1 VGAFALVRLRRGPL
15 IETNPRETPLATQNK
30 SIVSFAK
37 LTSGMEMP
45 NLLDVQLR
53 AFQTLLQTEAAIQE
67 REDVGLER
75 VFNEIFP
82 ISDVNGNFSLEF
94 VRYGLGE
101 PKYDMEECMER
112 DMTYA
117 APLKATLRLIVWEDG
132 GDDRRPKDIIEKEVY
147 LGDLPLLTPLG
158 TFIINGAERVIVS
171 QLHRSPGVVFEETIH
186 PNGSKLFNARI
197 IPFRGSWVEFT
208 VDIHDVVAVHI
219 DKKKKFPASALLRAV
234 GYSRDADI
242 LSLFFQKQAVELA
255 VLERETVREGR
266 RGEVFH
272 GFLGEDVLDPDSL
285 EQGTARLFRDV
296 VLPGTGEVI
305 ERGATLTAESYT
317 AFREAGLWSLPV
329 APGQLLGRAGDE
341 LSAEIIGRLQR
352 AGIERVQAFR
362 PGHLGG
368 SALRATLAKD
378 PTRGTLD
385 ALFAIHNLL
394 RPGTAPAPE
403 VWTEEEFEEGAG
415 QVMHIG
421 DFVRL
426 WADEASQPAEPAP
439 REIQRSTEERMLRFA
454 KERGIKYVWESFR
467 EERTEK
473 AARSGRVLVFDLNR
487 ILQVYSAVWR
497 LLFQPRAALVV
508 GSELNG
514 KPSAASDYGEYSE
527 ESLNKRYDLGRV
539 GRYKINQRL
548 QTAFGALG
556 FTAPPAGMTALTA
569 QDVLAILYQLVEL
582 HEGRGQTDDIDHLGN
597 RRVRSVGELIA
608 NQFSVG
614 LSRMA
619 RLVRERMS
627 IVSDPDKINI
637 DDLVNARTVSAVI
650 QQFFGSSQL
659 SQFMDQTNPL
669 AELTHKRRL
678 SALGPGGL
686 TRERAGFEVRDVHYS
701 HYGRMC
707 PIETPEG
714 PNIGLINSL
723 TTFSR
728 INDLGFIETPYRKV
742 VRAVARYPHKVK
754 LQEAVRLVIGERN
767 RNYAKAGEEI
777 DAVRGREVFKAMI
790 TGAELAEDV
799 RDWSEVFP
807 RLLAGEILQRDWD
820 EEFAALPV
828 LARRGDRIT
837 EEIAQRITS
846 QPVNLVRVVS
856 RRAGAEIRGVAP
868 ETIRNPIALPVRVFA
883 PSDSA
888 LLAVPGTVLT
898 EEVVERLYQAQIE
911 GLAEA
916 EVPHDLPERVGLDYS
931 DGIPALPPE
940 SEVGRVALVPAVILT
955 HVTPVVTTITAWL
968 SANEEENAPV
978 AQANAPL
985 TAENRFANEYVLCR
999 ERGDFPLLRPDEID
1013 YMDVAPDQL
1022 VSVAAALIPFLEHD
1036 DANRALMGSNMQR
1049 QGVPL
1054 LFPEAP
1060 LVGTGLEETVARD
1073 SGAVVIARR
1082 GGTVVEVT
1090 ADHIVV
1096 DTGVNTTS
1104 TDGEP
1109 LRRLAQFDRYR
1120 LKKYWRTNQDTAIN
1134 QRPLVHVG
1142 QQVGRGDILADGA
1155 STDRGELALGRNLLV
1170 AFMPWYGHNFEDAI
1184 VLSERLVKDDVY
1196 TSIHIQELE
1205 LQVRD
1210 TKRGMEEITR
1220 EIPNVAEESLIDLD
1234 ERGVVR
1240 IGARVKAGD
1249 ILVGKITPKGET
1261 ELSPEEKLLTAIF
1274 GEKAKD
1280 VKDSSLKVPPGVEGT
1295 VIDVKVFSRRI
1306 DDPLLEKEHGQKI
1319 GELRAFE
1326 RAEIGRI
1333 SEARDEELKDMLR
1346 GKTVALFL
1354 KRGTVEPFLEEGTEL
1369 GDEVLK
1375 ELDLTEV
1382 DLTTLKVTDRETN
1395 ERLRRLIDEAK
1406 RRIERVRLR
1415 TEEQIDK
1422 VFQPDELPPG
1432 VVQLVKVYL
1441 AEKRKISVGDK
1452 MAGRHG
1458 NKGIIA
1464 RIVPEEDM
1472 PFLPDGT
1479 PVDVCLNPLGV
1490 PSRMNV
1496 GQILET
1502 HLGWVARVLG
1512 FEAKTPVFQGASED
1526 EIGVLLRL
1534 AGVKWA
1540 AQALQVSGD
1549 APEFDLEEARAI
1561 IKALQSLP
1569 ADDEPRPM
1577 RGIGRPMD
1585 RVFDAQ
1591 ILASDLAQ
1599 KLREVGRFLAAAAEE
1614 VLRDGDQTVEEA
1626 FPAIAAHARSGE
1638 NLNAAVEE
1646 FMQRAGLTPG
1656 AKVKLRDGRSGTEF
1670 SSPVSVGEI
1679 YMLKLSHLVDDKI
1692 HARSIGPYSLV
1703 TQQPLAGKA
1712 QFGGQRFGEMEVWA
1726 LEAYGAAH
1734 TLQEILTVKSDDVN
1748 GRSRV
1753 YEAIVKG
1760 ENLPEPGLP
1769 ESFNVLVKELQ
1780 ALGISVTLGN

>member
-1 VGAFALVRLRRGPL
+1 
-15 IETNPRETPLATQNK
+15 LATLDK
-30 SIVSFAK
+30 PIVSFAK
-37 LTSGMEMP
+37 LTSGMEHP

-53 AFQTLLQTEAAIQE
+53 AFDTLLQTDAAARE

-94 VRYGLGE
+94 VRYSLGE

-117 APLKATLRLIVWEDG
+117 APLKATLRLVVWEDV
-132 GDDRRPKDIIEKEVY
+132 GDERRPKDIIEKEVY
-147 LGDLPLLTPLG
+147 LGDLPVLTPLG

-171 QLHRSPGVVFEETIH
+171 QLHRSPGVVFEENIH
-186 PNGSKLFNARI
+186 PNGSKLYSARI

-208 VDIHDVVAVHI
+208 LDIHDVVAVHI
-219 DKKKKFPASALLRAV
+219 DKKKKFPATALLRAV
-234 GYSRDADI
+234 GFSRDADI
-242 LSLFFQKQAVELA
+242 LDVFFDKESLV
-255 VLERETVREGR
+255 VGTLETANTREGR

-272 GFLGEDVLDPDSL
+272 GFLAEDVPDPSL
-285 EQGTARLFRDV
+285 LGPEGPVLYREV
-296 VLPGTGEVI
+296 VLPSTGEVFD
-305 ERGATLTAESYT
+305 RGKRLTRELYSAL
-317 AFREAGLWSLPV
+317 REAGVSHFPV
-329 APGQLLGRAGDE
+329 IGQALVARAGDE
-341 LSAEIIGRLQR
+341 LNGETLGRLLR
-352 AGIERVQAFR
+352 AGIESVNVFR
-362 PGHLGG
+362 GTGHGG
-368 SALRATLAKD
+368 TALRATLAKD

-385 ALFAIHNLL
+385 SLFAIHNLV
-394 RPGTAPAPE
+394 RPGTAPAPD
-403 VWTEEEFEEGAG
+403 VWSEDEFLAGGDTIMHVADFLNAWMERGA
-415 QVMHIG
+415 QPVDPMS
-421 DFVRL
+421 R
-426 WADEASQPAEPAP
+426 EA
-439 REIQRSTEERMLRFA
+439 QRSAEERMLRFA
-454 KERGIKYVWESFR
+454 QERGIRYVWESFR
-467 EERTEK
+467 DDRTEK
-473 AARSGRVLVFDLNR
+473 AGRPSRVLVYELNR
-487 ILQVYSAVWR
+487 VVQVYVAVWR
-497 LLFQPRAALVV
+497 LLFQPRTSLFVAGELAQSG
-508 GSELNG
+508 GS
-514 KPSAASDYGEYSE
+514 AVASTDYSEYTE

-548 QTAFGALG
+548 APAFEALSY
-556 FTAPPAGMTALTA
+556 TVPPAGMTALTA
-569 QDVLAILYQLVEL
+569 QDVLAILWQLVEL
-582 HEGRGQTDDIDHLGN
+582 HEGRGDTDDIDHLGN

-669 AELTHKRRL
+669 AEMTHKRRL

-723 TTFSR
+723 TTYAR

-742 VRAVARYPHKVK
+742 VRAILRYPAEAK
-754 LQEAVRLVIGERN
+754 LEEAVRLVLGDRAKVFAKKGEQ
-767 RNYAKAGEEI
+767 I
-777 DAVRGREVFKAMI
+777 DAARGREIFRAMI
-790 TGAELAEDV
+790 VGAELAEDV
-799 RDWSEVFP
+799 LDWTALFP
-807 RLLAGEILQRDWD
+807 RMLAGELDQ
-820 EEFAALPV
+820 AAFENELGMLPV
-828 LARRGDRIT
+828 LARRGERITDDLADRIS
-837 EEIAQRITS
+837 A

-856 RRAGAEIRGVAP
+856 RRAGAAARGVAP
-868 ETIRNPIALPVRVFA
+868 EAIRNPMSLPVRVYQPTTA
-883 PSDSA
+883 SV
-888 LLAVPGTVLT
+888 LAVPGTVLT
-898 EEVVERLYQAQIE
+898 
-911 GLAEA
+911 A
-916 EVPHDLPERVGLDYS
+916 EVSQALFDRQSQGLEPQEWGDTPDEVGLDYTS
-931 DGIPALPPE
+931 GVPALPAE
-940 SEVGRVALVPAVILT
+940 GEVGRAVLGTTAKTT
-955 HVTPVVTTITAWL
+955 HVTPVVTRINAWL
-968 SANEEENAPV
+968 SANEEENARI
-978 AQANAPL
+978 AQANAVL
-985 TAENRFANEYVLCR
+985 TEGFTFQNEFVLCR
-999 ERGDFPLLRPDEID
+999 ERGDFPLLRPEEID

-1049 QGVPL
+1049 QAVPL
-1054 LFPEAP
+1054 LFPDAP
-1060 LVGTGLEETVARD
+1060 LVGTGLESVIAID
-1073 SGAVVIARR
+1073 SGAVVVARR
-1082 GGTVVEVT
+1082 GGTVMEVT
-1090 ADHIVV
+1090 ADHILV
-1096 DTGVNTTS
+1096 DAGMEGAGS
-1104 TDGEP
+1104 SDEP

-1120 LKKYWRTNQDTAIN
+1120 MKKYWRTNQDTALN
-1134 QRPLVHVG
+1134 QRPLIRKG
-1142 QQVGRGDILADGA
+1142 QIVKKGDVLADGP
-1155 STDRGELALGRNLLV
+1155 STDGGELALGRNLLV

-1220 EIPNVAEESLIDLD
+1220 EIPNVAEESLVDLD

-1295 VIDVKVFSRRI
+1295 VIDVKIFSRRI
-1306 DDPLLEKEHGQKI
+1306 DDPILEKERGQKI
-1319 GELRAFE
+1319 GELRAYE
-1326 RAEIGRI
+1326 RSEIGRI
-1333 SEARDEELKDMLR
+1333 GEARDEEIRELIR
-1346 GKTVALFL
+1346 GKEVALFL
-1354 KRGTVEPFLEEGTEL
+1354 KKGTVEPFFNEGTQL
-1369 GDEVLK
+1369 TDEVVDG
-1375 ELDLTEV
+1375 LDFNDI
-1382 DLTTLKVTDRETN
+1382 DLTTLKVTDRGTN
-1395 ERLRRLIDEAK
+1395 EQLRRLIDESK
-1406 RRIERVRLR
+1406 RRIERVRQR
-1415 TEEQIDK
+1415 TESQIDK
-1422 VFQPDELPPG
+1422 IFQPDELPPG

-1502 HLGWVARVLG
+1502 HLGWAARVLG

-1526 EIGVLLRL
+1526 EIGTLIRL
-1534 AGVKWA
+1534 AGATWA
-1540 AQALQVSGD
+1540 RQALGVQSATPPTFDVND
-1549 APEFDLEEARAI
+1549 ARMIAETVQAHDAVAGEGSRPE
-1561 IKALQSLP
+1561 
-1569 ADDEPRPM
+1569 M
-1577 RGIGRPMD
+1577 GIGRAIDWMLGAAETPEELN
-1585 RVFDAQ
+1585 V
-1591 ILASDLAQ
+1591 
-1599 KLREVGRFLAAAAEE
+1599 KLRDLRTYLVAAAAELAE
-1614 VLRDGDQTVEEA
+1614 GRETTMEEA
-1626 FPAIAAHARSGE
+1626 FPAAAAMGKARTGE
-1638 NLNAAVEE
+1638 GLTAALEE
-1646 FMQRAGLTPG
+1646 HMAAAGLTPG
-1656 AKVKLRDGRSGTEF
+1656 GKVRLRDGRSGAQFE
-1670 SSPVSVGEI
+1670 SPVTVGTI

-1780 ALGISVTLGN
+1780 ALGISVTLGS